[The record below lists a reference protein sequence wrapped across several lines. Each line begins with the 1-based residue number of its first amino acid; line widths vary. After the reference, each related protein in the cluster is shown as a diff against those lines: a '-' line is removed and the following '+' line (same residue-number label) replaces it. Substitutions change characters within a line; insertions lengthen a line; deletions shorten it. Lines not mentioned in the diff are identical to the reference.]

1 MPVRPVT
8 GIVAGLACLAAGV
21 ATTSLVGSSYAAG
34 AGGLPTHVNS
44 CWTTDNGAPVVD
56 SFTLSTH
63 AVDLTA
69 APATVTITVD
79 AHDAGGPGP
88 ASGLAGIQVLALQY
102 WADSSDTG
110 RTNAGAEIPLHLVGT
125 DWAGTYTIPQ
135 DSHAMQVQFTVGVDA
150 VKGPDSDPLQPPAT
164 DILEVTSGHPDTTAP
179 TLTDLSLSTDHV
191 DVSQRGQNVR
201 VTAQI
206 ADDDTGLSEAKV
218 FAPGQVGTPVV
229 PLTPTGTPGEVAAT
243 IHVSRWVGADHLPL
257 YLQLTDAAGN
267 ERTVTP
273 QDLAGMALPS
283 QIDVAGSP
291 KDPADPRVVSVGG
304 TPTTVDVRRDN
315 AHWKVR
321 VHTRDKGSGV
331 GTVLVSSANLT
342 DTPAWRGDVS
352 LHLVSGNRHDGVWGA
367 RIPIRR
373 CAPSP
378 GRTAGISD
386 AVDVRLRDRTGRLA
400 SVQAEGPKLRG
411 PDHTP
416 PGVRGTSGPGVV
428 GLDFVE
434 AVHGISRGTT
444 KVVSL
449 ETLDETPQVV
459 HGSWLCTNAHRTTVS
474 CATGAVRHARFR
486 YNTGPAASY
495 VDLEPDGH
503 LDVLDRSGNPV
514 PHAGIWSLDQG

>member
-218 FAPGQVGTPVV
+218 FAREGHRLGDENQKRVRNARREYHVGPRRPRLVLERLLRLAPSTWQPTVRQVEERRVHLPCEGVQGR
-229 PLTPTGTPGEVAAT
+229 LRLRHA
-243 IHVSRWVGADHLPL
+243 VGAAGEDECRERHGRPL
-257 YLQLTDAAGN
+257 GESRQGRAAA
-267 ERTVTP
+267 
-273 QDLAGMALPS
+273 DL
-283 QIDVAGSP
+283 DV
-291 KDPADPRVVSVGG
+291 
-304 TPTTVDVRRDN
+304 
-315 AHWKVR
+315 VR
-321 VHTRDKGSGV
+321 VR
-331 GTVLVSSANLT
+331 
-342 DTPAWRGDVS
+342 
-352 LHLVSGNRHDGVWGA
+352 
-367 RIPIRR
+367 
-373 CAPSP
+373 
-378 GRTAGISD
+378 
-386 AVDVRLRDRTGRLA
+386 
-400 SVQAEGPKLRG
+400 AEG
-411 PDHTP
+411 
-416 PGVRGTSGPGVV
+416 
-428 GLDFVE
+428 E
-434 AVHGISRGTT
+434 
-444 KVVSL
+444 
-449 ETLDETPQVV
+449 
-459 HGSWLCTNAHRTTVS
+459 HRQR
-474 CATGAVRHARFR
+474 AIG
-486 YNTGPAASY
+486 
-495 VDLEPDGH
+495 E
-503 LDVLDRSGNPV
+503 
-514 PHAGIWSLDQG
+514 